1 MFRLT
6 SICDCT
12 LWFPLLV
19 RLYFFQS
26 KEGYSAAGLKHTET
40 VKYSTYEVFFNLLS
54 NNILKTN
61 KKTK

>member
-26 KEGYSAAGLKHTET
+26 KEVYSATGLMHTET
-40 VKYSTYEVFFNLLS
+40 VKYSTYEV
-54 NNILKTN
+54 
-61 KKTK
+61 

>member
-26 KEGYSAAGLKHTET
+26 KEVYSAAGLMHTET
-40 VKYSTYEVFFNLLS
+40 VKYSMYEVFLFIIQLYCIQK
-54 NNILKTN
+54 NIY
-61 KKTK
+61 